1 MENYW
6 NEIKN
11 QLKFYADRVFYLP
24 LDEIYL
30 KKIEA
35 QIHIKFPEIYFEFL
49 KEFGFTQDFIPEIS
63 QTEDSLVEDLAYV
76 RECCPDFFPICIDEV
91 SDEIWLLKR
100 DSSDDTIFLAPFDEE
115 SDIIPTSKG
124 FNFRELITRSLN
136 KVKQEYHSRTKNIN
150 KVRICEFRIEID
162 NFNIIINLLN
172 KKLATR
178 WLDRHWKD
186 KYKPN
191 IFGIEVA
198 LFEIDGQIIVIE
210 REDDND
216 DSTVYFFEI
225 EESVTGLRKL
235 NKGQIIKDILEAN
248 DIDFEFTDYGI
259 IEIEE

>member
-49 KEFGFTQDFIPEIS
+49 REFGFAQDFVPEIS
-63 QTEDSLVEDLAYV
+63 QTEDSLIENLTYV
-76 RECCPDFFPICIDEV
+76 RESCPDFFPICTHED
-91 SDEIWLLKR
+91 SDEIWLLKK
-100 DSSDDTIFLAPFDEE
+100 DSSDDTIFVAPFDEE

-124 FNFRELITRSLN
+124 FTFRELITKSLN
-136 KVKQEYHSRTKNIN
+136 KIKQEYHSRTENIN
-150 KVRICEFRIEID
+150 KVRLCEFRIEIE
-162 NFNIIINLLN
+162 NFNVIINLLN

-178 WLDRHWKD
+178 WLDQNWKE

-191 IFGIEVA
+191 IFDIEVA
-198 LFEIDGQIIVIE
+198 LLEIDDQKIVIE
-210 REDDND
+210 REND
-216 DSTVYFFEI
+216 EEGTIYFFEI
-225 EESVTGLRKL
+225 EEPVTEIRKL
-235 NKGQIIKDILEAN
+235 NKCQIIKDILEEN
-248 DIDFEFTDYGI
+248 DIDFEFIDDGI